1 MSELLV
7 VPLKKPAEVNIAP
20 LDNLIQSAYNSNSP
34 ANAVNYSEAVNEFG
48 KLRNIAIW
56 KFFEKHEGSLEVVYG

>member
-1 MSELLV
+1 MSELLI

-20 LDNLIQSAYNSNSP
+20 LENLIQSAYNSNSHE
-34 ANAVNYSEAVNEFG
+34 NAVNYSEAVTEFG

-56 KFFEKHEGSLEVVYG
+56 KFFEKHEGTLEVVYG

>member
-7 VPLKKPAEVNIAP
+7 VPLKKPSEVNIAP
-20 LDNLIQSAYNSNSP
+20 LNNLIQSAYNSNSP
-34 ANAVNYSEAVNEFG
+34 DNSANYSEAVNEFG